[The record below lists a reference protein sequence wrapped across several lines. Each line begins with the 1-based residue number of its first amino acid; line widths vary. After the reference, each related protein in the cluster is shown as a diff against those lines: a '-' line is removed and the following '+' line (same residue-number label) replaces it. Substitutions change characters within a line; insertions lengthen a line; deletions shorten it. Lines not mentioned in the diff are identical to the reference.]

1 MLHSS
6 TTSLDLGTLEPKY
19 LLSRI
24 PDLNRNIN
32 VFLPPFTNKN
42 KLFYSFIFLIKTIS
56 LVKTKANLILK
67 LAVGFFDTF
76 GIFKAPFGTFK
87 AEYSKF

>member
-24 PDLNRNIN
+24 PDLNRNMN
-32 VFLPPFTNKN
+32 VFLPPFTNKI
-42 KLFYSFIFLIKTIS
+42 KLFYSFIFSMKTSS
-56 LVKTKANLILK
+56 LVKTKAALILK
-67 LAVGFFDTF
+67 LVDTF
-76 GIFKAPFGTFK
+76 GSFK
-87 AEYSKF
+87 AEYNKF

>member
-32 VFLPPFTNKN
+32 VFLPPFTNKI
-42 KLFYSFIFLIKTIS
+42 KLFYSFIFSMKTIS
-56 LVKTKANLILK
+56 FVKTKAFLILK
-67 LAVGFFDTF
+67 LAVVFFYT
-76 GIFKAPFGTFK
+76 IGTFK